1 MHLWCY
7 VFHGILFA
15 LHVILILLLIHHPEH
30 DVIMS
35 VYSTWVTTILS
46 ICLQAFYVVSLWS
59 YLFSTIY

>member
-7 VFHGILFA
+7 VLHGMLFA

-30 DVIMS
+30 DVVMS

-46 ICLQAFYVVSLWS
+46 ICLQAFYVVSL
-59 YLFSTIY
+59 